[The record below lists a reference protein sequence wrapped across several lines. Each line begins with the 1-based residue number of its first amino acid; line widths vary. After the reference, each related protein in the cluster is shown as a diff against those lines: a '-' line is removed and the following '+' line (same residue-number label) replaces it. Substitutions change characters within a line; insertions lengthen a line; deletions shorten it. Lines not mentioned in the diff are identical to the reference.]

1 MQAHKSPLE
10 EFKKNVYPNDS
21 FNAKIGDVSTSRPQN
36 YSDKPL
42 IRFNNVCFRYANDE
56 SLTLQNIN
64 LSIFKGEFVAL
75 VGFTG
80 SGKSTFA
87 DLALG
92 LLKPSKGNIL
102 IDNVDVHQNQKYMES
117 WQKRL
122 AHVPQSIYL
131 SDNDIE
137 SNIAYGISHSD
148 IDRSRLLLA
157 AQQAS
162 IDSFIETLPNG
173 FKTIVGERGI
183 SLSGGQR
190 QRIGIARA
198 LYKQSELLVLDE
210 ATSALD
216 NYTEHLVMS
225 SIKDLKNSV
234 TMIVIAHRL
243 STIMH
248 CDRIIVLDKGTLCGV
263 GTYHELSA
271 NNPVFRSL
279 VNSTVSG

>member
-1 MQAHKSPLE
+1 
-10 EFKKNVYPNDS
+10 
-21 FNAKIGDVSTSRPQN
+21 
-36 YSDKPL
+36 
-42 IRFNNVCFRYANDE
+42 
-56 SLTLQNIN
+56 
-64 LSIFKGEFVAL
+64 
-75 VGFTG
+75 
-80 SGKSTFA
+80 
-87 DLALG
+87 
-92 LLKPSKGNIL
+92 
-102 IDNVDVHQNQKYMES
+102 MES

-131 SDNDIE
+131 SDNNIE
-137 SNIAYGISHSD
+137 SNIAYGIAPSH
-148 IDRSRLLLA
+148 INRSRLLLA

-162 IDSFIETLPNG
+162 IDGFIDTLPNG
-173 FKTIVGERGI
+173 FNTVVGERGI

-225 SIKDLKNSV
+225 SIKELKSSV

-248 CDRIIVLDKGTLCGV
+248 CDRIIVLDEGKIQGV
-263 GTYHELSA
+263 GSYDYLIA
-271 NNPVFRSL
+271 NNTIFNSL
-279 VNSTVSG
+279 VTSQVTDDDNLIL